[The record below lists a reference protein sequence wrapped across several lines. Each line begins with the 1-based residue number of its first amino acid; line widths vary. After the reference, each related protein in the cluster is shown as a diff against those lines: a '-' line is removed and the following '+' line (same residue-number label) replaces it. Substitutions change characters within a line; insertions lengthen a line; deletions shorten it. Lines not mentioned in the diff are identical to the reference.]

1 MQITDLRKYGMP
13 ERILNI
19 WRDRQGETLLPVQRQ
34 AIRKGLLGIDN
45 TRSEGLLITA
55 PTSSGKSFCAE
66 MAVVSALTQRRQ
78 AVLIFPLK
86 SLAEENYRLLNDTYG
101 PLGIRCLIAT
111 ADHPENDRAFSEG
124 DYQVAVSIY
133 EKFDLLLRADLDI
146 LKNIGLLVIDEVQ
159 MIAEKGRGAVLER
172 LLTTVRA
179 SSYQPE
185 LIALSAVIGNTD
197 ADRLASWLNV
207 RLVEESARPVD
218 LLRGV
223 AASGSLAYRSYNSG
237 TDDIEPF
244 TDISLAENSADSIV
258 DLLRSLEGSTLVFLK
273 SRMDTV
279 RLAFRLAAAVSWPP
293 ASTALEALVDEEPSF
308 LARSLRQA
316 LNRAVAFHNSDLTAR
331 QRMAIEQAFANKEI
345 RVLFSTTTLAMGV
358 NLPAE
363 TVFLETVKYVGGDYD
378 GRPVIV
384 PITRAEFENMTGRAG
399 RLGLANGK
407 PGKAIVLAQSDFDRD
422 ILWQQYIAAGPP
434 EGIVSVFDSIEPADW
449 LLPMIACRLV
459 RARQDIHSVYR
470 HSFHAHCHK
479 DREPDSE
486 RVLGYLMETGIVKSD
501 RSENIEV
508 TPFGRVSAAS
518 GMTTKQAVYY
528 RGLLLSDQPESESA
542 WLALALSGPDWDLP
556 PGILSRAELADN
568 AAVRLMYR
576 DFEHAIDD
584 ARYILPPNHRHQPL
598 TYRQA
603 AVLKSMLLLIDWTRL
618 TPAQRL
624 EERYQIHLGQIHAL
638 GETAAHLVSGLGA
651 LLSAVDRNSPSIGR
665 LRELT
670 FSLRFGLSPALRE
683 LHRHL
688 GLVLNRSDFMSL
700 QNAGLTSIQEL
711 ASGDSILGELISNEG
726 KLLEINQ
733 ILDKYKQEVS
743 MNTSQHSVVS
753 AAVAEP
759 ELVEIDGTLDHERY
773 LVKINGYPVRLTG
786 KSFKYF
792 TKLAWSRLK
801 RDSGW
806 VYKEDIEV
814 GFNQARYL
822 YRMKNEINANL
833 GSDWPIVENNRLGY
847 YRLDIDPEKIRINT
861 QNLSNHPDYEIRSL
875 VVPDEIQPGG
885 DNPSVH

>member
-1 MQITDLRKYGMP
+1 
-13 ERILNI
+13 
-19 WRDRQGETLLPVQRQ
+19 
-34 AIRKGLLGIDN
+34 
-45 TRSEGLLITA
+45 
-55 PTSSGKSFCAE
+55 
-66 MAVVSALTQRRQ
+66 
-78 AVLIFPLK
+78 
-86 SLAEENYRLLNDTYG
+86 
-101 PLGIRCLIAT
+101 
-111 ADHPENDRAFSEG
+111 
-124 DYQVAVSIY
+124 
-133 EKFDLLLRADLDI
+133 
-146 LKNIGLLVIDEVQ
+146 
-159 MIAEKGRGAVLER
+159 
-172 LLTTVRA
+172 
-179 SSYQPE
+179 
-185 LIALSAVIGNTD
+185 VIGTTG

-207 RLVEESARPVD
+207 RLIEESARPVD

-223 AASGSLAYRSYNSG
+223 AASGSLAYRSYNCG
-237 TDDIEPF
+237 TDGTEPF
-244 TDISLAENSADSIV
+244 ADISLAEDSADSII
-258 DLLRSLEGSTLVFLK
+258 DLLRNLEGSTLVFLK

-279 RLAFRLAAAVSWPP
+279 RLAFRLAAAVNWP
-293 ASTALEALVDEEPSF
+293 AALAALESLADEEPSF

-316 LNRAVAFHNSDLTAR
+316 LNRGVAFHNSDLTPK
-331 QRMAIEQAFANKEI
+331 QRNAVEQAFAQKEI

-407 PGKAIVLAQSDFDRD
+407 PGRAIVLAQSDFDRD

-434 EGIVSVFDSIEPADW
+434 GEIVSAFESLESADW

-459 RARQDIHSVYR
+459 RARDDIRSVYEY
-470 HSFHAHCHK
+470 SFHSHI
-479 DREPDSE
+479 RENCAPDLEGALDYLVESE
-486 RVLGYLMETGIVKSD
+486 LVKSD
-501 RSENIEV
+501 RSGNVET
-508 TPFGRVSAAS
+508 TPFGRVSATS
-518 GMTTKQAVYY
+518 GMTIKQAVYY
-528 RGLLLSDQPESESA
+528 RDLLVGDQPETEFG

-568 AAVRLMYR
+568 TAVRLIYR
-576 DFEHAIDD
+576 DFDHAIDD
-584 ARYILPPNHRHQPL
+584 ARYILPPDHCHQPL
-598 TYRQA
+598 NYRQA
-603 AVLKSMLLLIDWTRL
+603 AVLKSLLLLSGWTRCA
-618 TPAQRL
+618 PARRL
-624 EERYQIHLGQIHAL
+624 EEQYQIHLGQIHAL
-638 GETAAHLVSGLGA
+638 GETAAHLVGGLGA
-651 LLSAVDRNSPSIGR
+651 LLGALDRNSRSIGK
-665 LRELT
+665 LRELA

-688 GLVLNRSDFMSL
+688 GSILNRADFLSL
-700 QNAGLTSIQEL
+700 ENAGIGSMEQLISADSSLGEVL
-711 ASGDSILGELISNEG
+711 ASPD
-726 KLLEINQ
+726 KLMQIHK

-753 AAVAEP
+753 AGVAEP
-759 ELVEIDGTLDHERY
+759 ELVEIDGTFDRERY

-833 GSDWPIVENNRLGY
+833 SSNWPIVENNRLGY

-875 VVPDEIQPGG
+875 VVPEEVQSGG
-885 DNPSVH
+885 KNPSIH